1 MKYIFRLFLLNL
13 VIITISCSK
22 DNSLKKE
29 TQDPAIPKPVDNIKY
44 GSVRINISNLVG
56 NEIISLNDSIYT
68 NANGDSFTI
77 SKFKYYLS
85 NFTLRNAN
93 GELHRQTE
101 SYHLIDCQK
110 GSNFT
115 MLIDSVPVG
124 TYNAMNFI
132 LGVDSTRNTS
142 GAQTG
147 ALDPALGMFWSWNQG
162 YIFLMMEG
170 FSPNSTAPN
179 NMITYH
185 LGGFTQP
192 YNCIRNVNP
201 SFGALDLVVTENN
214 SSKIEISADVLRL
227 FDTPTVIKFAQTSE
241 GMGGPIAVTLSNNAV
256 NLFKVLDIE
265 N

>member
-1 MKYIFRLFLLNL
+1 MKQIGRLILFSLIYI
-13 VIITISCSK
+13 TSSCRK
-22 DNSLKKE
+22 DSTLKKDI
-29 TQDPAIPKPVDNIKY
+29 QDPVVPKPIENIKY
-44 GSVRINISNLVG
+44 GSVRIKIANVVGKEMLV
-56 NEIISLNDSIYT
+56 LNDSSYFNT
-68 NANGDSFTI
+68 NGDLFTV

-85 NFTLRNAN
+85 NFVLRNAN
-93 GELHRQTE
+93 GTAFKQKE

-115 MLIDSVPVG
+115 MIIDSVPVG
-124 TYNAMNFI
+124 TYNAMNFV
-132 LGVDSTRNTS
+132 LGVDSARNTS

-170 FSPNSTAPN
+170 NSPNSTAFGN
-179 NMITYH
+179 SLIYH

-201 SFGALDLVVTENN
+201 GFGALDLIVSENKT
-214 SSKIEISADVLRL
+214 STIQIAADMIRM
-227 FDTPTVIKFAQTSE
+227 FDSPTLIKFAQTSE
-241 GMGGPIAVTLSNNAV
+241 GMGGAVAVTLSNNAV
-256 NLFKVLDIE
+256 NMFEVNAIE